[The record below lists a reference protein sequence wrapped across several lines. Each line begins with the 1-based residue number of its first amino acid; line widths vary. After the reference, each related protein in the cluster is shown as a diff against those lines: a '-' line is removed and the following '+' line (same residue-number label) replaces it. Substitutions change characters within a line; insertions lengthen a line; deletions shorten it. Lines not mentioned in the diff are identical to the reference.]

1 MLFNCEFLENGTKA
15 ATVEADTR
23 AAAVEII
30 KKNHPAARFIF
41 ISATT
46 EAPKKKEA
54 YTLTLKPKAGQSAH
68 DVFLDYAA
76 TMLEFGKEA
85 APNMETVGNFTA
97 EALTAT
103 DRAEKIR
110 VLYLM
115 INENITEYFIGH
127 GDTVTHYTAEF

>member
-1 MLFNCEFLENGTKA
+1 MLFYCEFLENGTKA
-15 ATVEADTR
+15 ETVEADTP

-30 KKNHPAARFIF
+30 KKNHPAARFI
-41 ISATT
+41 SATT

-54 YTLTLKPKAGQSAH
+54 YILTLKPKAGQTAH

-76 TMLEFGKEA
+76 TMLYSGKEA
-85 APNMETVGNFTA
+85 APNMETVGSFTA
-97 EALTAT
+97 EALTAA